1 MPVGSA
7 CGTFRPMSKRRAAA
21 LVLSL
26 AAIGVLAA
34 CAGGP
39 GATSSPPATSAAP
52 TTPAPVPEPV
62 AASVAISA
70 EAITVLDAD
79 GATLASFDYFQPTT
93 EVVAGLTEYLG
104 APVDSPNPGGIE
116 SPPGVDHEWGG
127 LRLFDS
133 DTPGTP
139 PENPNHYVF
148 VDGPM
153 AGSLPVGTAA
163 GIGSAAGVAVGDA
176 PSELTIGVE
185 TSPPHTDPTTGRT
198 VTVSRIG
205 IVTLP
210 ANPTDPMPHNIGV
223 MVLSY
228 DDSGVIERL
237 SAPSANFGV

>member
-1 MPVGSA
+1 
-7 CGTFRPMSKRRAAA
+7 MSKRRAAA

-26 AAIGVLAA
+26 AAIGVFAA
-34 CAGGP
+34 CSAGP
-39 GATSSPPATSAAP
+39 TAATSSPPVTSAPP
-52 TTPAPVPEPV
+52 TTPAPEPEPV

-93 EVVAGLTEYLG
+93 EVVAGLTAYLG
-104 APVDSPNPGGIE
+104 APVDSPNAGGME

-127 LRLFDS
+127 LRLYDT

-148 VDGPM
+148 VEGPM
-153 AGSLPVGTAA
+153 AGSLPVATAA
-163 GIGSAAGVAVGDA
+163 GIGSATGVAIGDA

-185 TSPPHTDPTTGRT
+185 TTPPYTDPSTGRT
-198 VTVSRIG
+198 VSVSRVG

-210 ANPTDPMPHNIGV
+210 PNPADSMERNFGV
-223 MVLSY
+223 LVLSY
-228 DDSGVIERL
+228 DDTGVIERL